1 MKDIKTKEVTTK
13 PKTKNPASRIP
24 KELMRTAIL
33 ESKEKSQTIANA
45 RDNDIGE
52 QSPSEYASGKVA
64 SAEEWAARKTGRIVT
79 RAGKTAAQT
88 SYEKIKQRAAG
99 KKEAEKEAAKGTGDT
114 QAADPSGR
122 EAPKQ
127 KSREQASANGKI
139 KSREVQKAQIQDV
152 QIQKAQRQKAISDAV
167 KTKEQKIRAARETP
181 RIQNGQEMP
190 EAGSLTIKSQK
201 QKSKAADTARQN
213 AIRQKQPET
222 IRIKEKPRK
231 QLEPKTIQRRT
242 IKTAPPS
249 AKISIQSEQKLRV
262 ASSNTLTVRMQKQME
277 RRAAKQAAKKAAMQ
291 TSAGV
296 RRIQK
301 TARAGEN
308 TFKAAKAAVEA
319 AAKTVQ
325 SMMAALGATGAVMVL
340 LLVIMVGI
348 IGGAAFSGSSES
360 NEALS
365 QEVLSYTSTIQKYA
379 NQYGIPEYVSVIQAI
394 MMQESGGRGT
404 DPMQSSECPDNTRYS
419 NSPNAIQDADYSI
432 QVGIQYYADCLKEAG
447 CTSPQDMDKLKL
459 SLQGYNYG
467 NGYITW
473 ALRNYGGYSEENAL
487 QFSNEQAASHG
498 WSAYGDPEYV
508 PHVLRYYSSG
518 GLFAGLF
525 GGNGQ
530 IVSVALTQLGNEGGQ
545 KFWSWYG
552 FDSHVAWCAC
562 FASWCGDQAGL
573 IESGKMPKF
582 SLCDD
587 GIAWFQSKGK
597 WKSQGYSPAPGTLI
611 FFDWNGDGTSDH
623 VGIVEKTEGN
633 VIYTV
638 EGNTSNMV
646 AQRSYNIND
655 NTIMGYGLIN

>member
-1 MKDIKTKEVTTK
+1 M
-13 PKTKNPASRIP
+13 AS
-24 KELMRTAIL
+24 
-33 ESKEKSQTIANA
+33 
-45 RDNDIGE
+45 
-52 QSPSEYASGKVA
+52 
-64 SAEEWAARKTGRIVT
+64 
-79 RAGKTAAQT
+79 
-88 SYEKIKQRAAG
+88 
-99 KKEAEKEAAKGTGDT
+99 
-114 QAADPSGR
+114 
-122 EAPKQ
+122 
-127 KSREQASANGKI
+127 
-139 KSREVQKAQIQDV
+139 
-152 QIQKAQRQKAISDAV
+152 SDA
-167 KTKEQKIRAARETP
+167 
-181 RIQNGQEMP
+181 
-190 EAGSLTIKSQK
+190 LT
-201 QKSKAADTARQN
+201 A
-213 AIRQKQPET
+213 
-222 IRIKEKPRK
+222 
-231 QLEPKTIQRRT
+231 
-242 IKTAPPS
+242 
-249 AKISIQSEQKLRV
+249 
-262 ASSNTLTVRMQKQME
+262 RMQKQME
-277 RRAAKQAAKKAAMQ
+277 RRAAKQAAKKAALQ
-291 TSAGV
+291 TSDGV
-296 RRIQK
+296 CRIQK

-325 SMMAALGATGAVMVL
+325 SMIAALGAAGAVMVL
-340 LLVIMVGI
+340 LLVIIVGI

-360 NEALS
+360 SEALS

-404 DPMQSSECPDNTRYS
+404 DPMQSSECPYNTRYS

-432 QVGIQYYADCLKEAG
+432 QVGIQYYADCLREAG

-473 ALRNYGGYSEENAL
+473 AIQKYGGYSAENAM

-530 IVSVALTQLGNEGGQ
+530 IVSVALTQLGNQGGQ

-582 SLCDD
+582 SLCND

-597 WKSQGYSPAPGTLI
+597 WKSRGYSPAPGTLI

-623 VGIVEKTEGN
+623 VGIVEKTEGST
-633 VIYTV
+633 VYTV
-638 EGNTSNMV
+638 EGNSSDAVNK
-646 AQRSYNIND
+646 RSYDIN
-655 NTIMGYGLIN
+655 NGTIMGYGIL